1 MEKSH
6 KALICLS
13 IIILSSPI
21 LFNQVNLWNRIELN
35 TRFPQTEYG
44 YENESQ
50 APLTSSPTNNYE
62 IIEEIFTQNLAK
74 YSSMGYFPQLYE
86 PSLQATYY
94 ALYILEALGNLDQI
108 NQSSITDY
116 IMSHYD
122 SYSHIFLDK
131 YSYRYLDTD
140 FSQGYYALT
149 SILEVNCYALLSL
162 DILGQLGIIDTQDS
176 IDFIWSCYNPEGSE
190 NGFIGQPYSPNLIEE
205 FKIATMDNTF
215 FAVRTLDLLIDDWS
229 SYNDEKTSIVQ
240 YITSLQ
246 LLNGGFLNDND
257 TSFDSF
263 ASPMFEPNLLSS
275 YYCIKSLEVLNSVN
289 SINIGGFHQYLNSL
303 YDDTVHSFQLYI
315 MGIQDFCNIVATALG
330 LELSDI
336 TGYTGLNRID
346 VINFLLTNLN
356 NLGNWD
362 SSTWF
367 RNHELIDTYQIIRS
381 LKESGDI
388 NQLTLQ
394 EKNQISNAILF
405 YEHYIGFSL
414 ISNDYMSIE
423 HIHSIIN
430 SFDLFNRISEV
441 DIQGLYSLIDGCY
454 RDLVYCHGFSASTN
468 LVNYIGFRSRPIEY
482 YNLGYYHFT
491 EETDGLFNHKFDYK
505 ALDSL
510 LKISKLNDFGL
521 NYNLMDFISN
531 IIDSQ
536 FLESGFE
543 NYGAFLPFFTYS
555 LRSPEAQNKS
565 IFLEYSYYAIKT
577 LELLVNQ
584 LNLGPIVDLSFNKG
598 ALYGFIRRNVY
609 ESNSV
614 LHFNPQHTSNLETI
628 LQDTYYMIYILKAIN
643 LFDLNMQKIKEFILQ
658 NINYSNIKN
667 IYYSHKITEIL
678 GLEIQFDVELTSN
691 LVKQL
696 YIEGLSEFFESIDS
710 QVINQEIFL
719 WVCEMARTSDLYI
732 ECNYHESVY
741 LGSVNTITTSFSNLI
756 FREYGEFTSVTFES
770 EQFGI
775 LNLEKQYD
783 NSYQINFLVPVDP
796 NYYPSV
802 EGNIFIYD
810 HSEIIGHV
818 PIFFRTS
825 LEQIIEYNIT
835 KNIEN
840 VLFMVNISRRVSSE
854 FQAVY
859 NSSLYIQVFENNNC
873 TEVLNFTRVDFEDFS
888 KFSFTY
894 EVENTID
901 YYFNISL
908 VDNFYPNGVFLF
920 EYELQSELRTPPN
933 NPIPPVPIDLPID
946 VNGILLAF
954 VAALITVV
962 IMAIIVSKGRKI
974 KEKVRNGGNRDA
986 LEKIEGISP
995 RYKYSKQRRRN
1006 NNIDFEDWD

>member
-1 MEKSH
+1 MKNSY
-6 KALICLS
+6 KTLICLS
-13 IIILSSPI
+13 IIVLSTPF
-21 LFNQVNLWNRIELN
+21 LFNQVNLWHRIEQN
-35 TRFPQTEYG
+35 TRFQQS
-44 YENESQ
+44 ENVYDDESQ
-50 APLTSSPTNNYE
+50 APLVSSPTNNYE
-62 IIEEIFTQNLAK
+62 IIKEIFTQNLAK

-94 ALYILEALGNLDQI
+94 ALYILEALGKLDQI
-108 NQSSITDY
+108 NQSSIKDY
-116 IMSHYD
+116 LMSHYD
-122 SYSHIFLDK
+122 SNSHIFMDK

-140 FSQGYYALT
+140 FSQGYYPFT
-149 SILEVNCYALLSL
+149 SVLEVNCYALLSL
-162 DILGQLGIIDTQDS
+162 GILGQLGLINTQHS

-190 NGFIGQPYSPNLIEE
+190 NGFIGQSYNPNLIEE
-205 FKIATMDNTF
+205 FKIATIDNTYY
-215 FAVRTLDLLIDDWS
+215 AVRTLDLLINDWS
-229 SYNDEKTSIVQ
+229 SYNDEKTRIVQ

-246 LLNGGFLNDND
+246 LSNGGFLNDND
-257 TSFDSF
+257 TSFDSLT
-263 ASPMFEPNLLSS
+263 SPMFEPNLLSS

-289 SINIGGFHQYLNSL
+289 SINFGDFHQFLNNL
-303 YDDTVHSFQLYI
+303 YDDTVHSFQMCI
-315 MGIQDFCNIVATALG
+315 MGIKDFCNIIATALG

-336 TGYTGLNRID
+336 TGYTELNRIE
-346 VINFLLTNLN
+346 VLNFLLTNRN

-367 RNHELIDTYQIIRS
+367 RNHELIDTYQVIRC
-381 LKESGDI
+381 LKESGEI
-388 NQLTLQ
+388 SQLALQ
-394 EKNQISNAILF
+394 EKNQISNAIF
-405 YEHYIGFSL
+405 YYKQYNGFSL
-414 ISNDYMSIE
+414 ISNDYMSLE
-423 HIHSIIN
+423 HIHSLVN
-430 SFDLFNRISEV
+430 SFVLFNRISEL
-441 DIQGLYSLIDGCY
+441 DIQGLYNLIDGSY
-454 RDLVYCHGFSASTN
+454 SDLFYFYGFSASTN
-468 LVNYIGFRSRPIEY
+468 LVNCIGFRSHPIEY

-491 EETDGLFNHKFDYK
+491 EETDSLFNHKFDYK

-510 LKISKLNDFGL
+510 LKISKLDDFGL
-521 NYNLMDFISN
+521 NYNLMDSIGN

-543 NYGAFLPFFTYS
+543 NYGAFLPSFRYS
-555 LRSPEAQNKS
+555 LRSPEAQNRS

-584 LNLGPIVDLSFNKG
+584 LNLGNIFNLTFNKA
-598 ALYGFIRRNVY
+598 ALYGFMRRNIY

-643 LFDLNMQKIKEFILQ
+643 LFDLNTQKIKEYVLQ

-667 IYYSHKITEIL
+667 IYYSYKITEIL

-696 YIEGLSEFFESIDS
+696 YIEGLSEFFESMDS
-710 QVINQEIFL
+710 QVINHEIFL
-719 WVCEMARTSDLYI
+719 WVCEMARTSDLYV
-732 ECNYHESVY
+732 ECDYKESVY

-840 VLFMVNISRRVSSE
+840 ILFMVNISRRVSSE

-859 NSSLYIQVFENNNC
+859 NSSLYIQVFENNVC

-888 KFSFTY
+888 KFSFTH

-901 YYFNISL
+901 YYFNVSL
-908 VDNFYPNGVFLF
+908 IDNFYPNGVFLF

-933 NPIPPVPIDLPID
+933 NPIPPVPIDLPIN

-974 KEKVRNGGNRDA
+974 KERVRNGGNRDA
-986 LEKIEGISP
+986 LEKIEDYTS
-995 RYKYSKQRRRN
+995 RHKYSKQRRRK